1 MVWHTVPSIVQRFF
15 PNRTWIGDER
25 DHQIYLTFDDG
36 PVPGVTEF
44 VLDELAKRE
53 QLATFFVVGDNVR
66 KNPALARRILE
77 SGHQIGNHT
86 YHHLSGW
93 KTNLQKYL
101 ENVSLCQEILK
112 DELGFEASL
121 FRPPY
126 GLMTPAQATQIH
138 QKFQIIMWNVLS
150 GDYSKRLAASDI
162 LAQTAKNSASGSI
175 VVFHDQEKTSNVL
188 PKFLPLYLDF
198 VAENGFK
205 AATL

>member
-1 MVWHTVPSIVQRFF
+1 MVWHTVPSIVKRIF
-15 PNRTWIGDER
+15 PRRTWNGEATDN
-25 DHQIYLTFDDG
+25 QIYLSFDDG

-93 KTNLQKYL
+93 KTDLLQYL
-101 ENVSLCQEILK
+101 EDVSLCQEILK
-112 DELGFEASL
+112 NELGFEAKL

-126 GLMTPAQATQIH
+126 GLMTHAQAKQIE
-138 QKFQIIMWNVLS
+138 QRFQIIMWNVLS
-150 GDYSKRLAASDI
+150 GDYSKGLDASEI
-162 LAQTAKNSASGSI
+162 LTQTSRNSAPGSI

-188 PKFLPLYLDF
+188 PKFLPLYLDY
-198 VAENGFK
+198 VMDQGFK
-205 AATL
+205 AVTL

>member
-1 MVWHTVPSIVQRFF
+1 MVWHTVPWIVQRFF
-15 PNRTWIGDER
+15 PNRTWSGDES
-25 DHQIYLTFDDG
+25 DNQIYLTFDDG

-53 QLATFFVVGDNVR
+53 HLATFFVVGDNVR
-66 KNPALARRILE
+66 KNSALARRILE

-101 ENVSLCQEILK
+101 DDVSLCQEILK

-126 GLMTPAQATQIH
+126 GLMTPAQATQIN

-150 GDYSKRLAASDI
+150 GDYSKRLAASEI
-162 LAQTAKNSASGSI
+162 LEQTSKNSDPGSI
-175 VVFHDQEKTSNVL
+175 VVFHDQEKTSTVL

-198 VAENGFK
+198 LAENGFK